1 MCDKCHSGLLQ
12 IKMSPFD
19 WLVCP
24 LINTIGNSLVTRPF
38 VAIKKA
44 GLIESSVKTT
54 RIVLK
59 SIKLCLTWI
68 LSFRQIRAQNYN

>member
-19 WLVCP
+19 WLVRP
-24 LINTIGNSLVTRPF
+24 LIDRIGNSLVTRPF
-38 VAIKKA
+38 VAIRRRD
-44 GLIESSVKTT
+44 LVESSVKTA

-59 SIKLCLTWI
+59 GIKLCLTWI
-68 LSFRQIRAQNYN
+68 LSFQQIRA